1 MDYVEDKANLE
12 KQFFD
17 EIHHILGIHRSTEMN
32 LAWLG
37 DTVTL
42 EGSFTS
48 AELNQIAETLD
59 KYKASYIALRN
70 ELE

>member
-17 EIHHILGIHRSTEMN
+17 DIHQILGVHRSQEMN

-42 EGSFTS
+42 EGNFT
-48 AELNQIAETLD
+48 ATELNEIAQILER
-59 KYKASYIALRN
+59 YKSSYIALRN